1 MLEQDVESEH
11 HVSFQHLIDG
21 PRQRMRQDRQ
31 RLALAVCFLSASQIF
46 VARRM
51 VAEDQARRFGEGP
64 RERGIPGRRTGG
76 TLTLPSRCLGACA
89 QAAGGHTILGP
100 WNAGSIMELVEQYQ
114 THNRAKAGD
123 GWEPGQG
130 LGVVRLGRRH
140 DGQCDSAE

>member
-1 MLEQDVESEH
+1 
-11 HVSFQHLIDG
+11 
-21 PRQRMRQDRQ
+21 
-31 RLALAVCFLSASQIF
+31 
-46 VARRM
+46 M

-64 RERGIPGRRTGG
+64 RERGIAGRRTGG

-89 QAAGGHTILGP
+89 QAAGGHTILDP

-130 LGVVRLGRRH
+130 LGVVRLGHRAVVERAIERFLV
-140 DGQCDSAE
+140 DSGLARDLAQGAT